1 MKVQGID
8 FVVYN
13 VSNMQRSIEFY
24 RDTLGLL
31 LDYEYE
37 GNWAEF
43 SVAPVTLALC
53 GPEWSQPPQ
62 RGYQGGATVALAV
75 EDIHAAV
82 EELRSKGIAVENPY
96 ETPVCYMA
104 GIEDPDG
111 NRLMLHQRKDGTWG

>member
-1 MKVQGID
+1 MKIKGID

-13 VSNMQRSIEFY
+13 VSNMQRAIAFY
-24 RDTLGLL
+24 RDTLGLP

-43 SVAPVTLALC
+43 SMGPVTLALC

-75 EDIHAAV
+75 EDIQAAV
-82 EELRSKGIAVENPY
+82 EGLRSKGITVENPY

-104 GIEDPDG
+104 GGEDPDS
-111 NRLMLHQRKDGTWG
+111 NRLMLHQRKDGTFG